1 MSPKDTL
8 DFDTEDDI
16 IELTDIVEKGTPP
29 AADEAADDLFGAAD
43 GDIDFEKELED
54 LFSGDDSS
62 DQKKPGKASDGLDFE
77 SDLDDL
83 LGGLDGE
90 DKPAAASSSASTDDD
105 FSAELDDL
113 LNSQGSSAPAS
124 GINDDDF
131 DADLDALLGDLDTP
145 DTPAAASART
155 SAEDDLLSELG
166 LAPEALSKPAPKAA
180 PVAAE
185 NTGAS
190 GDIDFS
196 ELDALIEDMEVPKSG
211 KPAAPHED
219 DGLPDLSDLDALL
232 DEAAAGE
239 AVLTSPATGNNTDDS
254 DDDGVEDLDA
264 LLDSLDGAEMTPES
278 PAGNDDD
285 DLDLDKL
292 LAEAEAANAPHA
304 QELQPAGDA
313 DDIDSLLADLDAVPA
328 PPPAAPAAP
337 LAFDPNETLDS
348 PDMGEL
354 DALLDSLG
362 GASDEDDALPLAAE
376 ADDIPELDDIL
387 GETMQPEGAAGDAA
401 PAFEEADIDD
411 LDALLAGTGDGP
423 ALTSELDDLL
433 NADEP
438 AAEAEPETDDLL
450 QDITGG
456 ETVAEMVQ
464 DTPEQPE
471 LSEITGEPALT
482 DDASADESSTDES
495 DIGESGIGE
504 NDIDGSGIGESDI
517 DALLGDDLPQE
528 ADIDAL
534 LQEVEELPAEEAA
547 GAAAMDIAD
556 NLMGDIGDTAEET
569 ELDMTSLDE
578 ALAEASECVVQEAP
592 DLAALAMRIAAIERM
607 LSPSEEHV
615 EDIVARKI
623 AEAAAEDEAR
633 IQQDSPSAIMTA
645 LEEALAEDGPIMARI
660 ITMID
665 ERIDERLGE
674 MERSVFTHKDWTDN
688 SRELKEEMKANIE
701 RAAAKAAADII
712 REELANLISEE

>member
-16 IELTDIVEKGTPP
+16 IELTDIVEEGTPP

-239 AVLTSPATGNNTDDS
+239 AVLTSPATGNNAHDNAG
-254 DDDGVEDLDA
+254 DGVEDLDA

-285 DLDLDKL
+285 LDLDKL

-304 QELQPAGDA
+304 QQLQPAGDA

-387 GETMQPEGAAGDAA
+387 GETMQPEGAAGDAE

-438 AAEAEPETDDLL
+438 AAEAEPGTDDLL

-456 ETVAEMVQ
+456 ETAAEMIQ

-482 DDASADESSTDES
+482 DDAGA
-495 DIGESGIGE
+495 
-504 NDIDGSGIGESDI
+504 DGSGIGESDI

-534 LQEVEELPAEEAA
+534 LQEVEELPAEKAA

-569 ELDMTSLDE
+569 ELDMTSLDD

-674 MERSVFTHKDWTDN
+674 MERSVFTHKDWTAN

>member
-16 IELTDIVEKGTPP
+16 IELTDIVEEGTPP

-54 LFSGDDSS
+54 LFSDDSS
-62 DQKKPGKASDGLDFE
+62 ASQKESGKGTGGGLDFE

-90 DKPAAASSSASTDDD
+90 DKPAGSAAASSSASTDDD

-145 DTPAAASART
+145 DTPAATSART

-166 LAPEALSKPAPKAA
+166 LAPETLSKPAPKA
-180 PVAAE
+180 PPSAAE
-185 NTGAS
+185 STGTT

-196 ELDALIEDMEVPKSG
+196 ELDALIEDMEVPKGG
-211 KPAAPHED
+211 KPAAPQED

-239 AVLTSPATGNNTDDS
+239 AVLTPSNHNAPAD
-254 DDDGVEDLDA
+254 DLDA
-264 LLDSLDGAEMTPES
+264 LLDSLDGAEMEPES
-278 PAGNDDD
+278 AAGNGDD

-292 LAEAEAANAPHA
+292 LAEAEAANAPQA
-304 QELQPAGDA
+304 QELHPAGDT

-328 PPPAAPAAP
+328 PPPPAAPAAP

-362 GASDEDDALPLAAE
+362 GATEENALPATAE
-376 ADDIPELDDIL
+376 IEDIPELDDIL
-387 GETMQPEGAAGDAA
+387 GESTQPERSDAA
-401 PAFEEADIDD
+401 PVFEEADIDD
-411 LDALLAGTGDGP
+411 LDALLAGTEPGP
-423 ALTSELDDLL
+423 ARTSELDDLL
-433 NADEP
+433 DADEP
-438 AAEAEPETDDLL
+438 AADAETGADDLL
-450 QDITGG
+450 QDALGSDTIQDTIQD
-456 ETVAEMVQ
+456 TIPDAVQ
-464 DTPEQPE
+464 DTVQDMSDQPDLSAIADISDIPE
-471 LSEITGEPALT
+471 EPAQT
-482 DDASADESSTDES
+482 DAASTDE
-495 DIGESGIGE
+495 G
-504 NDIDGSGIGESDI
+504 DI

-534 LQEVEELPAEEAA
+534 LQDVEELPADEAA
-547 GAAAMDIAD
+547 LGAAAKDIAED
-556 NLMGDIGDTAEET
+556 LMGDIGDTAEET
-569 ELDMTSLDE
+569 ELDMTSLDD

-633 IQQDSPSAIMTA
+633 IQQDSPSAIMA
-645 LEEALAEDGPIMARI
+645 AVEEALAEDGPIMMRI
-660 ITMID
+660 VTMID
-665 ERIDERLGE
+665 EKIDERIGE
-674 MERSVFTHKDWTDN
+674 IERTVFTHKDWTTH
-688 SRELKEEMKANIE
+688 SRELRDDLKDNIE

-712 REELANLISEE
+712 REELASLISEE